1 MPPLK
6 NQYFGDIKDYLK
18 YGLLRILARDGGFRV
33 GVCWMLTP
41 PEEAGGGRSVEYLD
55 DPAAWREL
63 DPPLFDL
70 LGESM
75 SGDRRDLT
83 SLERSDLLP
92 GARFHSPPLPREAE
106 ERTTY
111 FRKMREAFAD
121 QDLVFFDPDVG
132 LEGERG
138 PVRRADSVRYLTWE
152 ELVRTYRAG
161 HSVLVYQHFPR
172 EPHRLFVEQRVRELL
187 ARTEAPEAHSF
198 RWSAAHVV
206 FLLAVQPDH
215 VRAARRAADRAEE
228 VWGDV
233 VEVRRWEGE
242 PGPPPTHLL
251 SVHDY
256 REAACAKLSQMA
268 WDYYASGAD
277 DEITLRENRTAFE
290 RLSIRYRVLRDVS
303 RRDLAIQ
310 LLDAS
315 LSMPIVVAPT
325 AFHRLAC
332 AEGELATARAAGRA
346 GTAMILSTLSN
357 TAMEDVLEAAEGP
370 VWFQLYVYR
379 DRGVTEGLVRRAES
393 AGCEALVLTVDAP
406 LLGRRER
413 DVRNRFHLPEGLSVR
428 NLLPAGREQLP
439 ETVAESGL
447 AAYVN
452 HLFDPSLDWSDLE
465 WLCQLTSLPVLV
477 KGIVHPEDG
486 RLAVEHG
493 AAGIVVSNHGGRQ
506 LDTSLAT
513 LTALP
518 DVAAAVDGR
527 GTLLLDGGVRRGTD
541 VLKALAL
548 GADAV
553 AVGRPVLWGLA
564 VDGERGAHRVLEL
577 LREELDLALALSGHA
592 SVEQVRRAGPSLL
605 AGPTPPLS
613 G

>member
-1 MPPLK
+1 MK

-18 YGLLRILARDGGFRV
+18 YGLLRILAREGGFRV

-41 PEEAGGGRSVEYLD
+41 PEEVGGGRSVEYLE
-55 DPAAWREL
+55 DPDGWREL

-70 LGESM
+70 LARSVSADG
-75 SGDRRDLT
+75 RDVQ

-92 GARFHSPPLPREAE
+92 GARFHSTPLPREPEDRSA
-106 ERTTY
+106 Y
-111 FRKMREAFAD
+111 FQRMLASFGD
-121 QDLVFFDPDVG
+121 LDLVFFDPDVG
-132 LEGERG
+132 LEGERV
-138 PVRRADSVRYLTWE
+138 PSRRADSVRYLAWD
-152 ELVRTYRAG
+152 ELVRTYGAG

-187 ARTEAPEAHSF
+187 ARTGAPEAHSF

-215 VRAARRAADRAEE
+215 VRGARHGAERASE
-228 VWGDV
+228 VWGEV

-242 PGPPPTHLL
+242 PGPPPTDLL
-251 SVHDY
+251 SVGDY
-256 REAACAKLSQMA
+256 REAARARLPQMA
-268 WDYYASGAD
+268 WDYYDSGAH
-277 DEITLRENRTAFE
+277 DEITVRENRAAFD

-303 RRDLAIQ
+303 RRDLAVRI
-310 LLDAS
+310 LDAS
-315 LSMPIVVAPT
+315 LSMPLLVAPT
-325 AFHRLAC
+325 AFHGLAC
-332 AEGELATARAAGRA
+332 PEGERATARAAGRA

-357 TAMEDVLEAAEGP
+357 TAMEEVLEAAEGP

-379 DRGVTEGLVRRAES
+379 DRGVTEGLVRRAEE

-413 DVRNRFHLPEGLSVR
+413 DVRNRFHLPNGLSVR
-428 NLLPAGREQLP
+428 NLLPAGRERLP
-439 ETVAESGL
+439 ETAAESGL

-452 HLFDPSLDWSDLE
+452 SLFDPSLDWSDLE
-465 WLCQLTSLPVLV
+465 WLCQLTRLPVLV

-493 AAGIVVSNHGGRQ
+493 AAGVVVSNHGGRQ

-513 LTALP
+513 VTALP
-518 DVAAAVDGR
+518 EVAGAVDGR
-527 GTLLLDGGVRRGTD
+527 GAVLLDGGVRRGTD
-541 VLKALAL
+541 ILKALAL

-553 AVGRPVLWGLA
+553 AVGRPVLWGLS
-564 VDGERGAHRVLEL
+564 VDGERGAHRILEI
-577 LREELDLALALSGHA
+577 LREELDLALALSGCA
-592 SVEQVRRAGPSLL
+592 SIAEVRGAGADLL
-605 AGPTPPLS
+605 VRS